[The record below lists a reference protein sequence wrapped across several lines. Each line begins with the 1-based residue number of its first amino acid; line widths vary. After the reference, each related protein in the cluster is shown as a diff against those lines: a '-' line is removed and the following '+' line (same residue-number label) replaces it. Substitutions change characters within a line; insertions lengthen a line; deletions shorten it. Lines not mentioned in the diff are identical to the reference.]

1 MNFSSMDYF
10 VMVARERSFSR
21 AAERLH
27 ITQQTLSAHI
37 AKLEGELGAKLLV
50 RSIPLELTYAGEVF
64 LEYALDFQR
73 RASSLEREFQD
84 ITKNQRGLFQVG
96 VGYTRGDILM
106 PPLLARFQ
114 KQYPRIDLRLVGGNN
129 SDFFPLLENGE
140 LDVAIGI
147 FSTGTPELEV
157 IDFYREEIVLL
168 VPKSVLQ
175 DLGLDQNLGIKE
187 QIRQGNLSSLAAC
200 PFLLASENESNGKLA
215 YGLLRQSGI
224 VPRPKIESR
233 NSTSKTQLL
242 LSVLGLGACFVP
254 ENMVYATLSPEQQSR
269 LQIFHLGES
278 AQYII
283 RIAYLKLRYH
293 WRVLEDFIRLA
304 QEMSGEFAAKK

>member
-37 AKLEGELGAKLLV
+37 AKLEGELGTKLLV
-50 RSIPLELTYAGEVF
+50 RTIPLELTYAGEVF

-84 ITKNQRGLFQVG
+84 ITENQRGLFQVG

-175 DLGLDQNLGIKE
+175 DLGLDQNPEIKE
-187 QIRQGNLSSLAAC
+187 QIQQGNLSSLAA
-200 PFLLASENESNGKLA
+200 
-215 YGLLRQSGI
+215 
-224 VPRPKIESR
+224 
-233 NSTSKTQLL
+233 
-242 LSVLGLGACFVP
+242 
-254 ENMVYATLSPEQQSR
+254 
-269 LQIFHLGES
+269 
-278 AQYII
+278 
-283 RIAYLKLRYH
+283 
-293 WRVLEDFIRLA
+293 
-304 QEMSGEFAAKK
+304 

>member
-175 DLGLDQNLGIKE
+175 DLGLDQN
-187 QIRQGNLSSLAAC
+187 
-200 PFLLASENESNGKLA
+200 P
-215 YGLLRQSGI
+215 
-224 VPRPKIESR
+224 
-233 NSTSKTQLL
+233 
-242 LSVLGLGACFVP
+242 
-254 ENMVYATLSPEQQSR
+254 
-269 LQIFHLGES
+269 
-278 AQYII
+278 
-283 RIAYLKLRYH
+283 
-293 WRVLEDFIRLA
+293 
-304 QEMSGEFAAKK
+304 